1 MKINGGIKTKHK
13 TTIDEDTEII
23 NKLKKLVL
31 ILEKEVEDKRR
42 VKESNDSGQPKRVS
56 EKKTRKSTR
65 REIEEGD
72 IVKILSNYKNRRGVQ
87 AKVTKVNGNKPQIK
101 VVDLQTGEYFRVY
114 KENVSKV
121 DH

>member
-1 MKINGGIKTKHK
+1 MKINGAIKTKQK

-42 VKESNDSGQPKRVS
+42 VKESNDSGQPKRIS

-72 IVKILSNYKNRRGVQ
+72 IVKILSNHKNRRGVQ

-101 VVDLQTGEYFRVY
+101 VVDLQTGESFRVY

>member
-1 MKINGGIKTKHK
+1 MKIKGAVKTKQR

-65 REIEEGD
+65 KEIEEGD
-72 IVKILSNYKNRRGVQ
+72 VVKILSNHKNRRGVQ

-101 VVDLQTGEYFRVY
+101 VVDLQTGESFRVY

>member
-1 MKINGGIKTKHK
+1 MKINGAIKTKPK

-31 ILEKEVEDKRR
+31 ILEKEVEDKKR
-42 VKESNDSGQPKRVS
+42 VKESNDSGQPKQVP

-65 REIEEGD
+65 KEIEEGD
-72 IVKILSNYKNRRGVQ
+72 VVKILSNHKNRRGVQ

>member
-1 MKINGGIKTKHK
+1 MKINGAIKTKQK

-87 AKVTKVNGNKPQIK
+87 AKVTKVNGNRPQIK